1 MPPNVTLTSL
11 RSLANSTGTGDAA
24 SPSGADTAQR
34 ATLRAF
40 IASELRSHPELAETK
55 IRIGPTPHGGGAY
68 FPKANLVSVEEA
80 HPALLGHELAHASS
94 MTTSGGTY
102 KALQN
107 ISRKLWN
114 INTKEKLVLVA
125 LPAALAVST
134 LVKSNARA
142 RVLNALTIAAL
153 GIAAPT
159 LIEETAASADAI
171 SHAPDKL
178 EAVKRLLPG
187 WLTYAG
193 MAAVPPIVY
202 QLAKR
207 FGG

>member
-11 RSLANSTGTGDAA
+11 RSLANSTGTSDAEDLFGGGV
-24 SPSGADTAQR
+24 SQR
-34 ATLRAF
+34 AALRAF
-40 IASELRSHPELAETK
+40 VASELKAHPELAETK
-55 IRIGPTPHGGGAY
+55 IRIGPTSHGGGAY
-68 FPKANLVSVEEA
+68 FPKANLISVEEA

-114 INTKEKLVLVA
+114 INTLVA
-125 LPAALAVST
+125 LPAALAVSA

-153 GIAAPT
+153 GVAAPT
-159 LIEETAASADAI
+159 LYEETAASADAI

>member
-11 RSLANSTGTGDAA
+11 RSLANSTGTGDAEDLFGGGT
-24 SPSGADTAQR
+24 SQR
-34 ATLRAF
+34 AALRAF
-40 IASELRSHPELAETK
+40 VASELKAHPELAETR
-55 IRIGPTPHGGGAY
+55 IRIGPTSHGGGAY

-94 MTTSGGTY
+94 MTTSGETY
-102 KALQN
+102 KTLQN

-114 INTKEKLVLVA
+114 INTFVA
-125 LPAALAVST
+125 LPAALAVSA
-134 LVKSNARA
+134 LVKSNAKA
-142 RVLNALTIAAL
+142 RILNALTIAAL
-153 GIAAPT
+153 GLAAPT
-159 LIEETAASADAI
+159 LIEETVASADAI

-193 MAAVPPIVY
+193 MAAAPPIVY

>member
-1 MPPNVTLTSL
+1 MPPNATLTSL
-11 RSLANSTGTGDAA
+11 RSLANSTGTGNAADLFGGDA
-24 SPSGADTAQR
+24 AQR
-34 ATLRAF
+34 AALRAF
-40 IASELRSHPELAETK
+40 VAGELKSHPELAETK
-55 IRIGPTPHGGGAY
+55 IRVGPTSHGGGAY
-68 FPKANLVSVEEA
+68 FPKANLVSVEEP

-94 MTTSGGTY
+94 MTTASGTY
-102 KALQN
+102 KTLQN

-114 INTKEKLVLVA
+114 INTFAA
-125 LPAALAVST
+125 LPAALAVSA
-134 LVKSNARA
+134 LVKSNAKA
-142 RVLNALTIAAL
+142 RILNALTVAAL
-153 GIAAPT
+153 GLAAPT
-159 LIEETAASADAI
+159 LYEETAASVDAI

-193 MAAVPPIVY
+193 MAAVPPIAY